1 MNTRNRKIVLIHKP
15 PIFLRSFFWDYDF
28 DSLSWEEDHELIV
41 ARILSSGDWKALTW
55 LRSHTGDHF
64 LCEWIERHEGGGLS
78 PPKLRFWELILG
90 LPHRQVNTWLTA
102 ERREIWGKR
111 VNP

>member
-1 MNTRNRKIVLIHKP
+1 
-15 PIFLRSFFWDYDF
+15 
-28 DSLSWEEDHELIV
+28 
-41 ARILSSGDWKALTW
+41 

-64 LCEWIERHEGGGLS
+64 LREWIERHEGGGLS

-90 LPHRQVNTWLTA
+90 LPHCQVNTWLTA

>member
-1 MNTRNRKIVLIHKP
+1 MTLIHKLP
-15 PIFLRSFFWDYDF
+15 DFLRPFFWDYDF
-28 DSLSWEEDHELIV
+28 DFLSWEEDRELIV

-64 LCEWIERHEGGGLS
+64 LREWIEHHKGDGLS
-78 PPKLRFWELILG
+78 PPKLRFWELVLG
-90 LPHRQVNTWLTA
+90 LPHRKVNTWLAT
-102 ERREIWGKR
+102 ERREIWGQR